1 LVLSNIIIKN
11 EKEIEI
17 LREGGKRLAF
27 VLNATS
33 KMVKP
38 GVSTKELDDY
48 AEKLIREGGD
58 EPAFLDYQP
67 PGAHAPYPASLCTS
81 INDEIVHCVPEENRI
96 LKEGDIISI
105 DLGLKHKG
113 MFTDHAMT
121 VPVGN
126 IDAESKKLIA
136 DTKRAMEIGIAAALG
151 GNYVGDIGEAI
162 EKFVKENKQQKYGI
176 VKELAGH
183 GVGKEIHEA
192 PFIPNFRSGRARGEK
207 LVPGMVIAIEPML
220 NLGTEKVIFEDE
232 YTVRTKDGKR
242 SAHFEHTILIT
253 EGKPEILTSL

>member
-1 LVLSNIIIKN
+1 
-11 EKEIEI
+11 
-17 LREGGKRLAF
+17 
-27 VLNATS
+27 
-33 KMVKP
+33 
-38 GVSTKELDDY
+38 
-48 AEKLIREGGD
+48 
-58 EPAFLDYQP
+58 
-67 PGAHAPYPASLCTS
+67 
-81 INDEIVHCVPEENRI
+81 VPEENRI

-151 GNYVGDIGEAI
+151 GNHVGDIGEAI
-162 EKFVKENKQQKYGI
+162 EKFVGKKYGI

-220 NLGTEKVIFEDE
+220 NIGSEKVIFEDE

-253 EGKPEILTSL
+253 EGKPEILTKL